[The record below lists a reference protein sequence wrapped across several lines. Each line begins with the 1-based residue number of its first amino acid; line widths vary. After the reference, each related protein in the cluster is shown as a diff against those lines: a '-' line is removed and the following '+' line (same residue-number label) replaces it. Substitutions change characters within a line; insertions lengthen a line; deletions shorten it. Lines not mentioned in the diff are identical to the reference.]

1 MDESGGRGQ
10 PRSGNDESAEPHEG
24 LPPRATDPAPADEQ
38 PTDEHGPA
46 SARPTRGPEPAVPT
60 APAATPGNDSAPPRP
75 TAADAA
81 PDPRT
86 ADPAP
91 AGAGDKAPEAGPD
104 AAPPRAAAE
113 TPRPTP
119 APAEGEG
126 DGSPEAG
133 PNPDRASAASPYTA
147 PARAEGDGDDAPEAG
162 THGDGPHAAPAR
174 AGGGGG
180 GSPETG
186 THPDR
191 AHVDGPRAVA
201 GDTRVAS
208 ASSAPGQG
216 AGGGSP
222 ETGTHP
228 DRAHVDGP
236 RAVAGDTGVA
246 SASSAP
252 GQGAGG
258 GSPEADAHPD
268 RACADGPRAA
278 AGDAGVAPAPS
289 APGQGD
295 GGGSPEAGTHPDR
308 AYAGDQHA
316 APAAGR
322 PEADRHAA
330 PAAGRPAAD
339 PLRKAPDHAPDAG
352 DAQRREQP
360 AAPGPVPGH
369 PNHRPETPAHGDRPL
384 AHSADGKGPAPQ
396 RPEPRGGLLM
406 GRPFGVPVYVAPS
419 WFLVAALITW
429 VFGGQLERVLPELGA
444 ARYLVSLFFAV
455 AFYASVLVH
464 ELAHTVA
471 ALRFKLPVRRIQLQF
486 FGGVSEIEK
495 EAETPGREF
504 VLAFVGPLLSLV
516 LAGAFYAAA
525 QTVEPGTVPGVLLAG
540 LMISNLIV
548 AAFNLLPGLPLDGG
562 RMLRAVVWKITGK
575 PMTGTVAAAWVGR
588 ALAVSVLIGLP
599 LLTQSG
605 ALGTDAADNV
615 GMDTVL
621 DALLAA
627 ILAAII
633 WTGAGN
639 SLRMARLR
647 EHLPEL
653 RARALTRRAVP
664 VETDTPLSEALR
676 RANAAG
682 ARALVVVDADGQ
694 PLSLVREAAIVG
706 VPEHRRPWVA
716 VSGLAQ
722 DLTDGMRV
730 SAELSGEELLDAL
743 RATPATEYLVVE
755 ETGEIYGVLS
765 AADVERAFVKAMA
778 RPS

>member
-1 MDESGGRGQ
+1 MDESGGSGQ
-10 PRSGNDESAEPHEG
+10 PRSGSDE
-24 LPPRATDPAPADEQ
+24 ATERPAGPSTPA
-38 PTDEHGPA
+38 T
-46 SARPTRGPEPAVPT
+46 
-60 APAATPGNDSAPPRP
+60 DSAPPEPEPSTNGPAPDAPADGATPTRP
-75 TAADAA
+75 EPPADHKTATPTKPSRERSGSSDDHGTAA
-81 PDPRT
+81 
-86 ADPAP
+86 PAEPSTGREAQEHSDSSDDRATP
-91 AGAGDKAPEAGPD
+91 AHPESSVG
-104 AAPPRAAAE
+104 
-113 TPRPTP
+113 RPTP
-119 APAEGEG
+119 TPAEPPAGHGTPTRPETQAGHGTGAPAEPSGGHGTPVRPEHQADTSRAPTSRPRG
-126 DGSPEAG
+126 DAVGRTPSSSGGRKPPKRPKE
-133 PNPDRASAASPYTA
+133 P
-147 PARAEGDGDDAPEAG
+147 
-162 THGDGPHAAPAR
+162 
-174 AGGGGG
+174 GGGI
-180 GSPETG
+180 
-186 THPDR
+186 
-191 AHVDGPRAVA
+191 
-201 GDTRVAS
+201 
-208 ASSAPGQG
+208 
-216 AGGGSP
+216 
-222 ETGTHP
+222 
-228 DRAHVDGP
+228 
-236 RAVAGDTGVA
+236 
-246 SASSAP
+246 
-252 GQGAGG
+252 
-258 GSPEADAHPD
+258 
-268 RACADGPRAA
+268 
-278 AGDAGVAPAPS
+278 
-289 APGQGD
+289 
-295 GGGSPEAGTHPDR
+295 
-308 AYAGDQHA
+308 
-316 APAAGR
+316 
-322 PEADRHAA
+322 
-330 PAAGRPAAD
+330 
-339 PLRKAPDHAPDAG
+339 
-352 DAQRREQP
+352 
-360 AAPGPVPGH
+360 
-369 PNHRPETPAHGDRPL
+369 
-384 AHSADGKGPAPQ
+384 
-396 RPEPRGGLLM
+396 LM

-429 VFGGQLERVLPELGA
+429 VFGGQLDRVLPELGG

-455 AFYASVLVH
+455 AFYASVLIH

-495 EAETPGREF
+495 ESETPGREF

-516 LAGAFYAAA
+516 LAGLFYLALLG
-525 QTVEPGTVPGVLLAG
+525 VEPGTVPGVLLAG

-605 ALGTDAADNV
+605 ALGADAEDLG
-615 GMDTVL
+615 GMDTVT

-653 RARALTRRAVP
+653 RARKLTRRAVP
-664 VETDTPLSEALR
+664 VQTDTPLSEALR
-676 RANAAG
+676 RANDAG
-682 ARALVVVDADGQ
+682 ARALVVVDAQGE

-730 SAELSGEELLDAL
+730 SAELAGEDLLDVL

-755 ETGEIYGVLS
+755 ESGEIYGVLS

>member
-1 MDESGGRGQ
+1 MDESGGRGR
-10 PRSGNDESAEPHEG
+10 PRSGNDESAERHAGAPA
-24 LPPRATDPAPADEQ
+24 RATDPTPADEQ
-38 PTDEHGPA
+38 PVDGRRFTPERHDDAPTAGPT
-46 SARPTRGPEPAVPT
+46 PTQPTGPED
-60 APAATPGNDSAPPRP
+60 DSA
-75 TAADAA
+75 ADR
-81 PDPRT
+81 DS
-86 ADPAP
+86 
-91 AGAGDKAPEAGPD
+91 G
-104 AAPPRAAAE
+104 AAE
-113 TPRPTP
+113 
-119 APAEGEG
+119 G
-126 DGSPEAG
+126 
-133 PNPDRASAASPYTA
+133 DRASSRKPGSTDGADSAAGQDS
-147 PARAEGDGDDAPEAG
+147 RSAEGDGPSLRNPAPTGGDHSAAG
-162 THGDGPHAAPAR
+162 QDSGAAEGDGPSLRQPGPAGGDHSAAGQDSGAGQDSVAAEGDRPSLRKSGSTGDPATGQDTGATPPPDPGAPDRWQQPSTPDPDSRTEHAAP
-174 AGGGGG
+174 
-180 GSPETG
+180 G
-186 THPDR
+186 T
-191 AHVDGPRAVA
+191 
-201 GDTRVAS
+201 
-208 ASSAPGQG
+208 
-216 AGGGSP
+216 
-222 ETGTHP
+222 
-228 DRAHVDGP
+228 
-236 RAVAGDTGVA
+236 
-246 SASSAP
+246 
-252 GQGAGG
+252 
-258 GSPEADAHPD
+258 
-268 RACADGPRAA
+268 
-278 AGDAGVAPAPS
+278 
-289 APGQGD
+289 
-295 GGGSPEAGTHPDR
+295 
-308 AYAGDQHA
+308 
-316 APAAGR
+316 
-322 PEADRHAA
+322 
-330 PAAGRPAAD
+330 
-339 PLRKAPDHAPDAG
+339 
-352 DAQRREQP
+352 
-360 AAPGPVPGH
+360 
-369 PNHRPETPAHGDRPL
+369 GDRPL

-396 RPEPRGGLLM
+396 RPPEPRGGLLM

-504 VLAFVGPLLSLV
+504 VLAFVGPLLSLL
-516 LAGAFYAAA
+516 LAGVFYLAM
-525 QTVEPGTVPGVLLAG
+525 QTVDPGTVPGVLLAG

-605 ALGTDAADNV
+605 ALGSEAVDNV

-664 VETDTPLSEALR
+664 VETHTPLSEALR
-676 RANAAG
+676 RANTAG
-682 ARALVVVDADGQ
+682 ARALVVVDADGK

>member
-1 MDESGGRGQ
+1 MDESGGSGQ
-10 PRSGNDESAEPHEG
+10 PRSGTDRSTKPHAGPPADPHDSGPRTGTDGTDGTERPVAQTSDDTAADRHVDEPTPNPGPTTEPTEAGEPTPDAESGSAPAEPAASESAS
-24 LPPRATDPAPADEQ
+24 
-38 PTDEHGPA
+38 HGPA
-46 SARPTRGPEPAVPT
+46 APDSTPSGQEASAD
-60 APAATPGNDSAPPRP
+60 APAEPVDERATESSSP
-75 TAADAA
+75 
-81 PDPRT
+81 
-86 ADPAP
+86 P
-91 AGAGDKAPEAGPD
+91 AGADHPHAFGSHQDPH
-104 AAPPRAAAE
+104 
-113 TPRPTP
+113 T
-119 APAEGEG
+119 AEG
-126 DGSPEAG
+126 
-133 PNPDRASAASPYTA
+133 
-147 PARAEGDGDDAPEAG
+147 
-162 THGDGPHAAPAR
+162 
-174 AGGGGG
+174 
-180 GSPETG
+180 
-186 THPDR
+186 
-191 AHVDGPRAVA
+191 
-201 GDTRVAS
+201 
-208 ASSAPGQG
+208 
-216 AGGGSP
+216 
-222 ETGTHP
+222 
-228 DRAHVDGP
+228 
-236 RAVAGDTGVA
+236 
-246 SASSAP
+246 
-252 GQGAGG
+252 
-258 GSPEADAHPD
+258 
-268 RACADGPRAA
+268 
-278 AGDAGVAPAPS
+278 
-289 APGQGD
+289 
-295 GGGSPEAGTHPDR
+295 
-308 AYAGDQHA
+308 
-316 APAAGR
+316 
-322 PEADRHAA
+322 
-330 PAAGRPAAD
+330 
-339 PLRKAPDHAPDAG
+339 
-352 DAQRREQP
+352 
-360 AAPGPVPGH
+360 
-369 PNHRPETPAHGDRPL
+369 HRTL
-384 AHSADGKGPAPQ
+384 AHSGGSKTPPPH

-419 WFLVAALITW
+419 WFLVAILITW
-429 VFGGQLERVLPELGA
+429 VFGGQLDRVLPELGA

-516 LAGAFYAAA
+516 LAGIFYVAM
-525 QTVEPGTVPGVLLAG
+525 QPVEPGTVPGVLLAG

-575 PMTGTVAAAWVGR
+575 PMTGTIAAAWVGR

-605 ALGTDAADNV
+605 ALGATAEDNV
-615 GMDTVL
+615 GMDTVM

-653 RARALTRRAVP
+653 RARTLTRRAVP

-682 ARALVVVDADGQ
+682 ARALVVVDAEGA

-730 SAELSGEELLDAL
+730 SAELAGEDLLDAL
-743 RATPATEYLVVE
+743 RAAPATEYLVVE

>member
-1 MDESGGRGQ
+1 MDESGGSGQ
-10 PRSGNDESAEPHEG
+10 PRPGTDEPAEHHAG
-24 LPPRATDPAPADEQ
+24 APAPAAPTPTPAEEQ
-38 PTDEHGPA
+38 PTQAAEREDGSE
-46 SARPTRGPEPAVPT
+46 PTKSNGT
-60 APAATPGNDSAPPRP
+60 G
-75 TAADAA
+75 
-81 PDPRT
+81 PDPSQG
-86 ADPAP
+86 ADP
-91 AGAGDKAPEAGPD
+91 E
-104 AAPPRAAAE
+104 
-113 TPRPTP
+113 
-119 APAEGEG
+119 
-126 DGSPEAG
+126 
-133 PNPDRASAASPYTA
+133 ASPA
-147 PARAEGDGDDAPEAG
+147 DSHPDQSSADDRPFHDGD
-162 THGDGPHAAPAR
+162 HAAP
-174 AGGGGG
+174 
-180 GSPETG
+180 
-186 THPDR
+186 H
-191 AHVDGPRAVA
+191 
-201 GDTRVAS
+201 AS
-208 ASSAPGQG
+208 G
-216 AGGGSP
+216 
-222 ETGTHP
+222 
-228 DRAHVDGP
+228 
-236 RAVAGDTGVA
+236 
-246 SASSAP
+246 
-252 GQGAGG
+252 
-258 GSPEADAHPD
+258 
-268 RACADGPRAA
+268 
-278 AGDAGVAPAPS
+278 
-289 APGQGD
+289 
-295 GGGSPEAGTHPDR
+295 
-308 AYAGDQHA
+308 
-316 APAAGR
+316 
-322 PEADRHAA
+322 
-330 PAAGRPAAD
+330 
-339 PLRKAPDHAPDAG
+339 
-352 DAQRREQP
+352 
-360 AAPGPVPGH
+360 
-369 PNHRPETPAHGDRPL
+369 HGDHRTL
-384 AHSADGKGPAPQ
+384 AHSGTTRTTPPQ
-396 RPEPRGGLLM
+396 RPESPRGGLLM

-429 VFGGQLERVLPELGA
+429 VFGGQLDRVLPELGA

-516 LAGAFYAAA
+516 LAGLFYVAL
-525 QTVEPGTVPGVLLAG
+525 QPVEPGTVPGVLLAG

-575 PMTGTVAAAWVGR
+575 PMSGTIAAAWVGR

-605 ALGTDAADNV
+605 ALGSTAEDSV
-615 GMDTVL
+615 GMDTVT

-653 RARALTRRAVP
+653 RARNLTRRAVP

-676 RANAAG
+676 RANSAG
-682 ARALVVVDADGQ
+682 ARALVVVDAEGN

-706 VPEHRRPWVA
+706 VPEHRRPWVP

-730 SAELSGEELLDAL
+730 SAELAGEDLLDVL